1 MINIETKEDRLLY
14 IDSVTAFD
22 RLREQQLCDMFRR
35 MLNNSDDISEVWL
48 PELSKRDI
56 CIGITVRELTTN
68 ERVNA
73 LSGNAQYRISMFTDY
88 DNGPILNDYLIDE
101 DNFVPCIID
110 LLKEIIEE
118 VDFRTPTTARDWK
131 KKVNAKSK
139 HIADIVYE
147 IDSKNDIVNHP
158 GHYETGKF
166 ECIEVMQEAL
176 GVDTVKN
183 FCVCNAFKYLYR
195 HKRKNGLE
203 DIKKAKWYIDK
214 YLDLCSDSEEGIKSV
229 GDMIEKLGDKVS
241 ETEE

>member
-22 RLREQQLCDMFRR
+22 RMRENQLYDMFRR

-56 CIGITVRELTTN
+56 CIGITIRELNKVIKN
-68 ERVNA
+68 EK
-73 LSGNAQYRISMFTDY
+73 NAQYRISMFTDY

-131 KKVNAKSK
+131 KKVNAKSER
-139 HIADIVYE
+139 IADIVYE

-176 GVDTVKN
+176 GVDAVKD
-183 FCVCNAFKYLYR
+183 FCICNAFKYLYR

-214 YLDLCSDSEEGIKSV
+214 YLDLCSDSEGGIKAV
-229 GDMIEKLGDKVS
+229 GDMIEKLGDKDGK
-241 ETEE
+241 EKEK

>member
-14 IDSVTAFD
+14 IDSVTSFD
-22 RLREQQLCDMFRR
+22 RMRENQLYEMFRR

-48 PELSKRDI
+48 PEISKRDV
-56 CIGITVRELTTN
+56 CIGITIRELDKVKN
-68 ERVNA
+68 EK
-73 LSGNAQYRISMFTDY
+73 NAQYRISMFTDY

-101 DNFVPCIID
+101 DNFVPCVID
-110 LLKEIIEE
+110 LLEDIIEE
-118 VDFRTPTTARDWK
+118 IDFRTPTTARDWK
-131 KKVNAKSK
+131 KKIGKEK
-139 HIADIVYE
+139 
-147 IDSKNDIVNHP
+147 DIVNHP

-176 GVDTVKN
+176 GVDAVKN

-214 YLDLCSDSEEGIKSV
+214 FIELSEESKDGK
-229 GDMIEKLGDKVS
+229 EKEK
-241 ETEE
+241 